1 MNTMNGMNGVNI
13 QTGGM
18 KIIVKNDRG
27 RDTTIRKIKDKRDF
41 ISIFSNTV
49 RVEVVSVD
57 SLTGFILRI
66 TLPADST
73 PFRSNINYQTRGK
86 SLQNIF

>member
-1 MNTMNGMNGVNI
+1 MNSMNI

-27 RDTTIRKIKDKRDF
+27 EDTIIQRIKDKRDF

-49 RVEVVSVD
+49 RVETVSVD

-66 TLPADST
+66 TLPVDAT
-73 PFRSNINYQTRGK
+73 PFRSDILMNVAN
-86 SLQNIF
+86 

>member
-1 MNTMNGMNGVNI
+1 MNTMNSMNIQTGGI

-49 RVEVVSVD
+49 HIEV
-57 SLTGFILRI
+57 
-66 TLPADST
+66 P
-73 PFRSNINYQTRGK
+73 P
-86 SLQNIF
+86 